1 MKSKMKLK
9 NRNVYFGIKL
19 KDKIAIICILIC
31 ILVFVLFSLINTK
44 VTPIL
49 VNYAE
54 IETERIAMAII
65 NKSILKYTDKSKV
78 DELLYTTMNS
88 NDEIISVD
96 FDTAK
101 VNSFLYEIT
110 NSIANDLILLDMGKL
125 NEIGIPISNVY
136 EKDDV
141 SGIVYYIP
149 FGVASGSSVISDI
162 GPKIPV
168 KNKLV
173 GSVYSNIKTDIS
185 EYGINNAVI
194 KVYIEVQVNEQ
205 VILPFV
211 SKKVSV
217 KSEIPVLIKIVQGK
231 IPSVYGGMF
240 SSTSPIVSS

>member
-1 MKSKMKLK
+1 MRSKMKLK
-9 NRNVYFGIKL
+9 NRSFYFGVKL

-31 ILVFVLFSLINTK
+31 IFVFSLFKLINTR

-49 VNYAE
+49 MNYAQV
-54 IETERIAMAII
+54 ETERIAMSII
-65 NKSILKYTDKSKV
+65 NKSISKYIDKSKV

-110 NSIANDLILLDMGKL
+110 NSIEKDLILLDKGRL
-125 NEIGIPISNVY
+125 NEIGIPVSNVY

-149 FGVASGSSVISDI
+149 FGVVSDSSVISDI

>member
-1 MKSKMKLK
+1 MKLK
-9 NRNVYFGIKL
+9 NRSFYFGVKL

-31 ILVFVLFSLINTK
+31 IFVFSLFKLINTR

-49 VNYAE
+49 MNYAQV
-54 IETERIAMAII
+54 ETERIAMSII
-65 NKSILKYTDKSKV
+65 NKSISKYIDKSKV

-110 NSIANDLILLDMGKL
+110 NSIEKDLILLDKGRL
-125 NEIGIPISNVY
+125 NEIGIPVSSVY

-149 FGVASGSSVISDI
+149 FGVVSGSSVISDI

-185 EYGINNAVI
+185 EYGINNAAI

-205 VILPFV
+205 VILPFI

-240 SSTSPIVSS
+240 SVTSPIVSS

>member
-1 MKSKMKLK
+1 MRSKMKLK
-9 NRNVYFGIKL
+9 NRSFYFGVKL

-31 ILVFVLFSLINTK
+31 IFVFSLFKLINTR

-49 VNYAE
+49 MNYAQV
-54 IETERIAMAII
+54 ETERIAMSII
-65 NKSILKYTDKSKV
+65 NKSISKYIDKSKV

-110 NSIANDLILLDMGKL
+110 NSIEKDLILLDKGRL
-125 NEIGIPISNVY
+125 NEIGIPVSNVY

-149 FGVASGSSVISDI
+149 FGVVSDSSVISDI

-205 VILPFV
+205 VILPFI

-240 SSTSPIVSS
+240 SATSPIVSS

>member
-149 FGVASGSSVISDI
+149 FGVVSGSSVISDI